1 MAALCFCRSI
11 PFSFPQVDQQRFVNL
26 TLFVPKRIKSQFSQI
41 VKLSQ
46 KLSFYRFTSSS
57 LHLSVQWCTRMGRI
71 YGHTSSQSTPSTC
84 HLTRFRLWT
93 WQPTLWRTWPAGS
106 ARSERLRRMPM
117 LGSVK
122 HQMSCISKLMQT
134 KSWNTF
140 PDGDTT
146 AAIWIFQ
153 LPSVIKFWSW
163 ILTNSFCSKLEGL
176 FSVCHFWPNS
186 RVVLSLW

>member
-1 MAALCFCRSI
+1 MAALWFCRSNS
-11 PFSFPQVDQQRFVNL
+11 FSFPQVDQQRFVNL
-26 TLFVPKRIKSQFSQI
+26 TLFVPKRIKSQFTQI

-106 ARSERLRRMPM
+106 ARSGRLRRMPM

-134 KSWNTF
+134 KSGNTF

-153 LPSVIKFWSW
+153 LPSFIKF
-163 ILTNSFCSKLEGL
+163 LKLNSNKKFLFKIRRTFFC
-176 FSVCHFWPNS
+176 
-186 RVVLSLW
+186 LSLLTQQ